1 MRVLSYLI
9 GVLLIALFV
18 SSSWGQQAGKSS
30 QPLLSDPLPP
40 GKPSFFDQETGARI
54 YNLNAK
60 TRIDGRYLIVFK
72 SEEKLLVEV
81 PKADKVRLKVMPNTM
96 PTSRESMRQL
106 AAGLVEAYEAQ
117 MKHFLPIIRGFSV
130 IGLSEEAA
138 KEIAHDPRV
147 SYVEAVIG

>member
-1 MRVLSYLI
+1 MTVRVLSYLI
-9 GVLLIALFV
+9 GALLVALFV

-30 QPLLSDPLPP
+30 SDPLPP
-40 GKPSFFDQETGARI
+40 GKPSYFDQETGARI
-54 YNLNAK
+54 YNLKAK

-81 PKADKVRLKVMPNTM
+81 PKADKARLKVMPDTM
-96 PTSRESMRQL
+96 PTSRESMREL

-130 IGLSEEAA
+130 IGLSEDAA